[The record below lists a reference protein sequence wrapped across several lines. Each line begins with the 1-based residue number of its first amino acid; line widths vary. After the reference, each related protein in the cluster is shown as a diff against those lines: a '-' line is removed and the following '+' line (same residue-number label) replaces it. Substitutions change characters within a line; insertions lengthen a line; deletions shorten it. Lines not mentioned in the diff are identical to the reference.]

1 MLNTIINFAN
11 LDSIKVTDNQDYNF
25 DIDKYSASVENAKRN
40 KMIERAQAVLLSIP
54 CIMFASLLFIDYRMW
69 EVTALFF
76 IPFIGIFV
84 LEQFK
89 DKEAQKAY
97 DEYADWEAELNELNE
112 D

>member
-1 MLNTIINFAN
+1 MLNTIINFTD
-11 LDSIKVTDNQDYNF
+11 LDSIKATDNQNVDF
-25 DIDKYSASVENAKRN
+25 DIDKYSAPVENVKRN

-54 CIMFASLLFIDYRMW
+54 CIVLVSLLFIDYRMW
-69 EVTALFF
+69 EVSALFF
-76 IPFIGIFV
+76 IPFIAIFI